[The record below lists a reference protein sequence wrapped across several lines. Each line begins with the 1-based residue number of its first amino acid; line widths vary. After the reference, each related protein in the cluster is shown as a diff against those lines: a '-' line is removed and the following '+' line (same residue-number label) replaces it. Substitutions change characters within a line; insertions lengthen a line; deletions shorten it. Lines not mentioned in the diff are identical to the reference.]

1 MIKVPKS
8 LMRIWEP
15 HRYKVLHGGRGSGKS
30 HAFAEMAAHKA
41 GKGTRGLC
49 IREVQKSLD
58 QSVKYLIESKITAK
72 QYPDVRILNTHIET
86 PKGGRI
92 VFAGMQNHTAD
103 SIKSLEGF
111 DWCWVEEAQT
121 LSQRSLDLLRPTLRK
136 AGSELWFSYNPENAT
151 DPVDALFR
159 GPGGPPPD
167 SVVIQRNW
175 SDNKFFPEVLR
186 QEMEW
191 DRNRDPDKYAHV
203 WGGGYK
209 QSSESRVFH
218 NYTVEAFDTPADA
231 RFYFGADWGFSV
243 DPTVLVRI
251 WIEGRTLYIDREAYK
266 VGCPIDATP
275 QLFDTVQGSRKWPLC
290 ADSARPETIDYM
302 KRNGFDNI
310 RASKKGPG
318 SVMDGIEFIKSF
330 DVVIHPRCKHTADEF
345 AFYKFKT
352 DTKTGEVLPV
362 LEDKKNHVI
371 DAARYALES
380 LRRGTDAKT
389 VKVNFG

>member
-86 PKGGRI
+86 PGGGRI

-209 QSSESRVFH
+209 QSSESRVFK
-218 NYTVEAFDTPADA
+218 NFKVEAFDTPADA
-231 RFYFGADWGFSV
+231 RFYFGADWGFSI

-251 WIEGRTLYIDREAYK
+251 WIEGRALYIDQEAYK

-275 QLFDTVQGSRKWPLC
+275 QLFDTVAGSRKWPLC

>member
-1 MIKVPKS
+1 
-8 LMRIWEP
+8 
-15 HRYKVLHGGRGSGKS
+15 
-30 HAFAEMAAHKA
+30 MAAHKA
-41 GKGTRGLC
+41 GQGTRGLC

-58 QSVKYLIESKITAK
+58 QSVKYLIESKITAQ

-310 RASKKGPG
+310 RSSKKGPG

-352 DTKTGEVLPV
+352 DPKTGEVLPV

>member
-1 MIKVPKS
+1 MPRS
-8 LMRIWEP
+8 LQPIWRP

-41 GKGTRGLC
+41 GQGTRGLC

-58 QSVKYLIESKITAK
+58 QSVKYLIESKITAQ

-159 GPGGPPPD
+159 GAGGPPPD

-310 RASKKGPG
+310 RSSKKGPG

-352 DTKTGEVLPV
+352 DPKTGEVLPV